1 MADNYQDLAIKRQVL
16 LERIKSGQFR
26 DFNKAFKEI
35 EQLIRSAFIEL
46 DDEFESLSRRK
57 LERFIQDLKEDQIKV
72 FSSYMDDFAIGLSG
86 IAQLTQEQE
95 LEALGKFIDLRGTK
109 LAKFTKIDL
118 QRAILK
124 RPLSVNGDLLASW
137 QKDFTQIES
146 KRVSDV
152 IRLAW
157 SQGET
162 NQQAVRHIIG
172 TKANGYKD
180 GILNTSRRNAS
191 TVVRTSVQHVAS
203 SARMEI
209 WQKNSKV
216 VRGYEWLSTLDRK
229 TSSQCKSLDG
239 RKFEFGKGPIP
250 PIHPNCRS
258 TTVPVTNPKYDF
270 LDEGATRSAEF
281 GPVSAKDN
289 YYDWLKKQDRQTVVD
304 ALGEKRAKLFLD
316 GGLSPARFR
325 DLQFD
330 RNFEPLTLDEMKAK
344 EPNAFK
350 KAFGDSAPV
359 TPRKRDKS
367 QKTTKK
373 VGNQSPQPKTQK
385 PPSPPEPKPTRE
397 PIVEG
402 VTPSERVSE
411 IREKMSKIQVSNVL
425 KSDGKGW
432 FTSRKLQILKKKM
445 ERAKKEN
452 KKFEVNR
459 IWDEIYKTENEI
471 KGRAEKA
478 RSEALEALALA
489 TEQQGDPKQII
500 GKVTKD
506 FKDEFGERLAKM
518 ATFVSRIVH
527 KDILPNGLEFKLSPA
542 GQGSYYQNGKVSMQ
556 SGAADSVLA
565 HEIVH
570 DLEIKNASILRKT
583 ERFLEK
589 RAAGQPVKD
598 LGDLRK
604 SRLYKGIKVYE
615 DEWEKKGGSHY
626 TGRLYAWDGT
636 EILSTAVERL
646 FNNPIAFAEQDPE
659 FFEFV
664 LSIFQDV

>member
-1 MADNYQDLAIKRQVL
+1 MANNYQDLAIKRQVL

-35 EQLIRSAFIEL
+35 EKLIRLAFAGL
-46 DDEFESLSRRK
+46 DDEFETLPRRK
-57 LERFIQDLKEDQIKV
+57 LESFIRDLKEDQIKV

-95 LEALGKFIDLRGTK
+95 IEALGKFIDLRGTK

-137 QKDFTQIES
+137 QKDFTQTES

-152 IRLAW
+152 IRLTW

-162 NQQAVRHIIG
+162 NQQAVRRIIG
-172 TKANGYKD
+172 TKANGFKD
-180 GILNTSRRNAS
+180 GILNTSRRHAS

-229 TSSQCKSLDG
+229 TSPQCKSLDG
-239 RKFEFGKGPIP
+239 RKFEFEKGPIP

-289 YYDWLKKQDRQTVVD
+289 YYDWLKRQDRQTVID

-330 RNFEPLTLDEMKAK
+330 RNFEPLTLDQMKAK

-373 VGNQSPQPKTQK
+373 VGNQSPPSNVQK
-385 PPSPPEPKPTRE
+385 
-397 PIVEG
+397 
-402 VTPSERVSE
+402 
-411 IREKMSKIQVSNVL
+411 REKVASLLSSEEVKKIEDL
-425 KSDGKGW
+425 MDRREEFRAKY
-432 FTSRKLQILKKKM
+432 I
-445 ERAKKEN
+445 RAKKARKRQEAN
-452 KKFEVNR
+452 HFAEQFHKHERSIVDLTRQVNQ
-459 IWDEIYKTENEI
+459 
-471 KGRAEKA
+471 KA
-478 RSEALEALALA
+478 RQNLWLEDLEAMGEPESILGEVTKTVEERLSGSVRAA
-489 TEQQGDPKQII
+489 TEY
-500 GKVTKD
+500 
-506 FKDEFGERLAKM
+506 LS
-518 ATFVSRIVH
+518 FVVH
-527 KDILPNGLEFKLSPA
+527 KDILPQKVGVKFLKGKKSRAFYSSRDRSININDRTSIGVVIHEF
-542 GQGSYYQNGKVSMQ
+542 
-556 SGAADSVLA
+556 
-565 HEIVH
+565 VH
-570 DLEIKNASILRKT
+570 DIEYAHPEISKKT
-583 ERFLEK
+583 KAFLAK
-589 RAAGQPVKD
+589 RAKGEKPVSLKEKK
-598 LGDLRK
+598 GGG
-604 SRLYKGIKVYE
+604 YKRDEEAFE
-615 DEWEKKGGSHY
+615 DEWETKGGSLY
-626 TGRLYAWDGT
+626 TGKHNPDRPSTEVLTMGVQRLY
-636 EILSTAVERL
+636 ENPVL
-646 FNNPIAFAEQDPE
+646 FANQDPE
-659 FFEFV
+659 FFDFIV
-664 LSIFQDV
+664 GTIQQVQ